1 MPAQRNIAAGNNY
14 SFIGFIDS
22 KGLMVG
28 ASTSA
33 PAAGS
38 ASGMIRLLGIQNVP
52 SAIPTPDTVQV
63 PGDDDVMGEFDFNP
77 TASRAYDATFSVND
91 ETLASLLLGV
101 NVETAGGMRM
111 YEDDIKD
118 VPDVQCMVIH
128 QGRAKS
134 QDSGTKGV
142 PGYEAYVYHSA
153 TVRFL
158 GRQQLNIREPAVYR
172 VRITPQLVT
181 KTFDGLTI
189 NASTQGTEASRRKHI
204 ASDYPIH
211 AVAFTCNGSA
221 LAVPLDYTPISTATC
236 YYRFETA
243 LGSGSYGTP
252 QTFAS
257 VSVSAKTATLNAAHT
272 SGLQG
277 IAVYQFAP

>member
-28 ASTSA
+28 GNTTA

-38 ASGMIRLLGIQNVP
+38 ASGMLRLLGIQNVP

-77 TASRAYDATFSVND
+77 TASRAYEATFSVND

-134 QDSGTKGV
+134 QDSSTKGV
-142 PGYEAYVYHSA
+142 PGYEAYIYHSA

-181 KTFDGLTI
+181 KTFDGITI
-189 NASTQGTEASRRKHI
+189 SGSVQGTDASRRKHLT
-204 ASDYPIH
+204 SDYPIH
-211 AVAFTCNGSA
+211 AGGFTCDGSA
-221 LAVPLDYTPISTATC
+221 LALPLDYTPISTATA
-236 YYRFETA
+236 YYRIETA
-243 LGSGSYGTP
+243 VGSGSYGTP

-257 VSVSAKTATLNAAHT
+257 VSAANKTATLNAAHT
-272 SGLQG
+272 TGLQG
-277 IAVYQFAP
+277 IVVYQFAP